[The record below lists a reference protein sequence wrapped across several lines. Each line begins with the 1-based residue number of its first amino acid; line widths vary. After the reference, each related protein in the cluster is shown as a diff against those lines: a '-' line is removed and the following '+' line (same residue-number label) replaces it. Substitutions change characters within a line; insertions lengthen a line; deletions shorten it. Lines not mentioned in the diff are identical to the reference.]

1 MPSWRYLSPPPAWS
15 RLDDYPEV
23 MDCTDSESR
32 PDAGP
37 AGSHAAD
44 RLLAQ
49 KERLLERWV
58 ERLRQEIPAAAD
70 ERHPILVDTIPLFL
84 RYLAEALS
92 PHHPRS
98 NANEGSTLAE
108 EHGGERVRV
117 TRYRLEDVIRE
128 YQLLREV
135 LFDVL
140 GESGP
145 LTESERHIITMSI
158 DKSILDACTAFS
170 LVHNGLREQFMLT
183 LTHDL
188 RGPLNAARLGA
199 GMILRRPEAPHVRQ
213 WAARLVDNIERM
225 DRMIQDLLDVSRM
238 RAGSRMSL
246 AIAGCELV
254 GIVQTVVDQLR
265 FTYGERFQV
274 IAPEPIHGYWSEEAL
289 TRAVENL
296 ATNAVKYGESERPIT
311 LTVRQTHER
320 AALMVHN
327 HGSYIPPEEQ
337 ETLFQV
343 FRRSHL
349 SERGHQRGWGLGLAL
364 VRGVAE
370 AHGGSI
376 GVDSLPERGTTF
388 TLDIPRDARPFQHC
402 PTTG

>member
-1 MPSWRYLSPPPAWS
+1 MLSWMYLASPPAWS
-15 RLDDYPEV
+15 RLDEYPDV

-37 AGSHAAD
+37 EESHAAD
-44 RLLAQ
+44 RLLAH

-58 ERLRQEIPAAAD
+58 ERVREEIPAATD
-70 ERHPILVDTIPLFL
+70 ERPPILVDTLPIFL

-98 NANEGSTLAE
+98 TATEGSTLAE

-117 TRYRLEDVIRE
+117 TRYQLEDLIRE

-135 LFDVL
+135 LLDVL
-140 GESGP
+140 GESGA
-145 LTESERHIITMSI
+145 LTESERHIITVSI
-158 DKSILDACTAFS
+158 DKAILESCTAFS

-199 GMILRRPEAPHVRQ
+199 GMILRRPDAPHVCQ

-225 DRMIQDLLDVSRM
+225 ERMIQDLLDVSRV
-238 RAGSRMSL
+238 RAGGSMSL
-246 AIAGCELV
+246 SLAGCELV
-254 GIVQTVVDQLR
+254 RIVQTVVDQLR
-265 FTYGERFQV
+265 FTHGERFQV

-296 ATNAVKYGESERPIT
+296 VTNAVKYGESERPIT

-320 AALMVHN
+320 AVVMVHN

-343 FRRSHL
+343 FRRSRL
-349 SERGHQRGWGLGLAL
+349 AERSHQRGWGLGLAL

-388 TLDIPRDARPFQHC
+388 TIDIPRDARPFQHC